1 MRDASAESLVNV
13 GRPESAGII
22 TIRRS
27 VLVAAGLTAVV
38 LGLLAAWLIHSNAP
52 SAAVAAPLTARA
64 ADASTIDDKVARGS
78 DAIVMPTTRP
88 APNPPPDPVMV
99 ADNGA
104 VPITQPPGA
113 APVGEQQGS
122 SAAEQAA
129 LARQQ
134 ANEDLARARRQ
145 VIEDARNSSLAVK
158 LDDAGPTRSTST
170 GAGGVAA
177 AGADSGPV
185 GEYVIQRGTI
195 IPASLYTPIDSTVQ
209 GIVTAQ
215 VRQDVYDS
223 THRTLLVP
231 QGSRLVGGYA
241 SGMTNG
247 QARLF
252 VGFDSIK
259 LPNGHTINLGNM
271 PGVDLQGVAG
281 LGGKVDFHTGRLFG
295 NIVLLSILG
304 AATQLVQP
312 HYSDGGTNVVVYG
325 AGQAASQ
332 QVGSVSSQVA
342 SQYLN
347 QPPTMHTPA
356 GYVLD
361 VMVEHD
367 LSLLP
372 YEDVSR

>member
-1 MRDASAESLVNV
+1 MKDASAESLVDV
-13 GRPESAGII
+13 GAPETAGII
-22 TIRRS
+22 TIRHS
-27 VLVAAGLTAVV
+27 VLVAGGLTTVV
-38 LGLLAAWLIHSNAP
+38 LGLLAVWLIHSNAP
-52 SAAVAAPLTARA
+52 SAAVAAPLPARA
-64 ADASTIDDKVARGS
+64 ADVSTIDDRVTRAS
-78 DAIVMPTTRP
+78 DALVVPTSPP
-88 APNPPPDPVMV
+88 APKPPPDPAMI
-99 ADNGA
+99 ADNGG
-104 VPITQPPGA
+104 VPIAPP
-113 APVGEQQGS
+113 APVVPQAP
-122 SAAEQAA
+122 AAVDQAA
-129 LARQQ
+129 LTRQQ
-134 ANEDLARARRQ
+134 AAHDLTRTRRQ
-145 VIEDARNSSLAVK
+145 VVEDARNAGLSAK
-158 LDDAGPTRSTST
+158 LDDGAPPQRSANST
-170 GAGGVAA
+170 ALVAA
-177 AGADSGPV
+177 AGADSEPIGD
-185 GEYVIQRGTI
+185 YVLQRGTI
-195 IPASLYTPIDSTVQ
+195 IPASLYTPIDSTVP

-231 QGSRLVGGYA
+231 QGARLVGAYT
-241 SGMTNG
+241 SGMLNG

-295 NIVLLSILG
+295 NVVLLSVLG

-312 HYSDGGTNVVVYG
+312 HYSNDGTNVVIYG

-332 QVGSVSSQVA
+332 QVGTVSSQVA

-367 LSLLP
+367 LALSP
-372 YEDVSR
+372 YAQGSE

>member
-1 MRDASAESLVNV
+1 VRDASAESLVSA
-13 GRPESAGII
+13 GRPEAAGII

-27 VLVAAGLTAVV
+27 VLVAGGLTAAV
-38 LGLLAAWLIHSNAP
+38 LGLLAIWLIHSNAP
-52 SAAVAAPLTARA
+52 TAAIAAPLPARA
-64 ADASTIDDKVARGS
+64 ADVSTIDDRAARGS
-78 DAIVMPTTRP
+78 DALVVPTARP
-88 APNPPPDPVMV
+88 APNPPPDPAMI
-99 ADNGA
+99 ADTGT
-104 VPITQPPGA
+104 VPIAQPQ
-113 APVGEQQGS
+113 PVVQQGP
-122 SAAEQAA
+122 SAADQAA
-129 LARQQ
+129 LTQQQ
-134 ANEDLARARRQ
+134 AAEDLARARRQ
-145 VIEDARNSSLAVK
+145 VVADARNSDLTVK
-158 LDDAGPTRSTST
+158 LDDMVPSQRAST
-170 GAGGVAA
+170 GPAA
-177 AGADSGPV
+177 LDATSADTGPI
-185 GEYVIQRGTI
+185 GDYVLQRGTI
-195 IPASLYTPIDSTVQ
+195 IPASLYTPIDSTVP

-223 THRTLLVP
+223 THRTLIVP

-252 VGFDSIK
+252 VAFDSIK

-281 LGGKVDFHTGRLFG
+281 LGGKVDFHTGRLFS
-295 NIVLLSILG
+295 NIALLSILG

-312 HYSDGGTNVVVYG
+312 QYSSGGTNVVIYG

-332 QVGSVSSQVA
+332 QIGSVSSQIA

-367 LSLLP
+367 LSLSP
-372 YEDVSR
+372 YKAEGE